1 MGEESSAEQSQQLVA
16 LKLED
21 GVGEESS
28 AEQSQQLVALKLVSP
43 LFSVCNNSWPA
54 NRGYKCLCVCC
65 YYGRKHVYR
74 H

>member
-1 MGEESSAEQSQQLVA
+1 MGEESSAKQSQQLVA

-28 AEQSQQLVALKLVSP
+28 AEQSQQLVALKLVSSRFQSAITVG
-43 LFSVCNNSWPA
+43 LGTEATSA
-54 NRGYKCLCVCC
+54 YVCC

>member
-43 LFSVCNNSWPA
+43 PFSVCNNSFKEWGRPG

-65 YYGRKHVYR
+65 
-74 H
+74 